1 MKTIILKTAI
11 LFSVFTLIATGCKK
25 YEDGPIISVR
35 SKEERIA
42 NTWVIEKAYDNGN
55 DVTSDYDQYDL
66 TMDKDHNAKLTS
78 NYKSGNVTFSFS
90 TEGVWSFEN
99 NKNDLRLDFNNNDA
113 DRVYEILRLKENEL
127 WLKEKGGE
135 EELHLKSK

>member
-1 MKTIILKTAI
+1 MKTTIFKTAI
-11 LFSVFTLIATGCKK
+11 LFTVLTFIASSCKK
-25 YEDGPIISVR
+25 YEEGPIVSVR
-35 SKEERIA
+35 SKEERVA

-66 TMDKDHNAKLTS
+66 MMNKDQNAKLTS

-99 NKNDLRLDFNNNDA
+99 NKNDLRLDFDDDDA
-113 DRVYEILRLKENEL
+113 DRVYEILRLKEEEL

-135 EELHLKSK
+135 QELHLKSK

>member
-1 MKTIILKTAI
+1 MKTTIFKTAI
-11 LFSVFTLIATGCKK
+11 LFTVLTFIASSCKK
-25 YEDGPIISVR
+25 YEEGPIVSVR
-35 SKEERIA
+35 SKEERVA

-66 TMDKDHNAKLTS
+66 MMDKDQNAKLTS

-99 NKNDLRLDFNNNDA
+99 NKNDLRLDFDDDDA
-113 DRVYEILRLKENEL
+113 DRVYEILRLKEEEL

-135 EELHLKSK
+135 QELHLKSK

>member
-1 MKTIILKTAI
+1 MKTTIFKTAI
-11 LFSVFTLIATGCKK
+11 LFTVLTFIASSCKK
-25 YEDGPIISVR
+25 YEEGPIVSVR
-35 SKEERIA
+35 SKEERVA

-55 DVTSDYDQYDL
+55 DVTYDYDQYDL
-66 TMDKDHNAKLTS
+66 MMDKDQNAKLTS

-99 NKNDLRLDFNNNDA
+99 NKNDLRLDFDDDDA
-113 DRVYEILRLKENEL
+113 DRVYEILRLKEEEL

-135 EELHLKSK
+135 QELHLKSK